1 MPRIIHHAARLSALS
16 LLLAACSLPFHK
28 SSDERKAE
36 CDRIS
41 ARAIQ
46 TDKSSEAKDLAAEAS
61 ACYSKIG

>member
-1 MPRIIHHAARLSALS
+1 MPRFAQFAARLSALT
-16 LLLAACSLPFHK
+16 LLLAGCSIPFHK

-46 TDKSSEAKDLAAEAS
+46 AEKSSEAKDIAAEAS
-61 ACYSKIG
+61 ACYARIQ